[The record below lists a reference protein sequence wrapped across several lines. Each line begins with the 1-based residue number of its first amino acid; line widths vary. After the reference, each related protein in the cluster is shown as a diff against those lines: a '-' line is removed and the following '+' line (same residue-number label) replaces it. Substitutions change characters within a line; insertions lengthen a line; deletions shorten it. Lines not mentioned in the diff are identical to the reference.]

1 MTHKAIA
8 HNLLTVAQPVPE
20 QRKDHSFAQF
30 GSALLLLSPP
40 SSEGAKKS
48 LTPCKHCSATT
59 KTCVLSALSSSYTHN
74 TASYQLLGRR
84 LTPSQPKTKT
94 CSFTTKT
101 ISLFLAQQSHS
112 IQFLLRT
119 LQNNPLTFHKISS
132 YSHYFSFTKKKK
144 ALLDPE
150 VQEINALDQCCL
162 KTKANVLSTQVPF
175 GPPPQFLPVLLTEPS
190 PTITKFNFNASGS
203 CEHTQD

>member
-132 YSHYFSFTKKKK
+132 YSHYFSFMKKKK
-144 ALLDPE
+144 SPPWPW
-150 VQEINALDQCCL
+150 
-162 KTKANVLSTQVPF
+162 ST
-175 GPPPQFLPVLLTEPS
+175 GNKCTWPVLPKDQSQCAFNPS
-190 PTITKFNFNASGS
+190 TVWSTTTIPPSLIDWTFTNNN
-203 CEHTQD
+203 